1 MKKNRHA
8 ANFTVR
14 KLTDAESRRLL
25 PAVAADDEKSGKL
38 PLTEAIR
45 TLVPLAE
52 TAPDKNFVSTD
63 ADEMPQTSATG
74 KAESN
79 RTEQIAHL
87 RKVLQDRAKKKDK
100 KQQAVGGTLAAALN
114 EQPTASVADKIAAFV
129 IPDSEEERLQLCRR
143 LKLLPCSPKK
153 ILRLKSCSEPVNP
166 AEAREK
172 LQLSRRLI
180 TTAGRRLRIM
190 QVKAYRKITDEQ
202 ISAAYADLLH
212 NGRDLSANG
221 ESTAALPAA
230 ESSIVLSA
238 NRRRRLRQQLRNRRK
253 LQLLKHRFAYKRK
266 KQELSG
272 VRQIQSAWHKFGD
285 YFRKLRISAAII
297 VLIAGIILS
306 LVALLPQ
313 FYLQEVEI
321 HGNRNLTAREI
332 NSLLGKQKGRHLIT
346 LINGNLWQL
355 LQGRNHKLELQLQ
368 EHYPIVA
375 AAECKVALPAK
386 LVVNL
391 QESTEIAYIK
401 IPGGYAGLDKNGR
414 ILAIEMGEP
423 NKNVP
428 LIKGLDTS
436 VIQVNSLF
444 DQINDRRFA
453 NALVFIDSLMRSDS
467 DSSDRQ
473 RLMPCLT
480 SVNLM
485 PDASLWLDFS
495 FPKNQPAASGQA
507 EDSTKVRAE
516 EASKPE
522 PAAASTV
529 DDRYDA
535 LTVHVGNNIGNY
547 ANLIYW
553 LRNTKQAGAL
563 SNLGHGYLDLT
574 GTQKVFVKAKDNETE
589 TAAQKG
595 KLKAEPW
602 DNSAWTWKDIVVKS
616 FKKKVGD

>member
-1 MKKNRHA
+1 
-8 ANFTVR
+8 
-14 KLTDAESRRLL
+14 
-25 PAVAADDEKSGKL
+25 
-38 PLTEAIR
+38 
-45 TLVPLAE
+45 
-52 TAPDKNFVSTD
+52 
-63 ADEMPQTSATG
+63 
-74 KAESN
+74 
-79 RTEQIAHL
+79 
-87 RKVLQDRAKKKDK
+87 
-100 KQQAVGGTLAAALN
+100 
-114 EQPTASVADKIAAFV
+114 
-129 IPDSEEERLQLCRR
+129 
-143 LKLLPCSPKK
+143 
-153 ILRLKSCSEPVNP
+153 
-166 AEAREK
+166 
-172 LQLSRRLI
+172 
-180 TTAGRRLRIM
+180 M

-212 NGRDLSANG
+212 NGRDLSING
-221 ESTAALPAA
+221 ENTAAPPAA

-495 FPKNQPAASGQA
+495 FPKNQPASLGQA

-516 EASKPE
+516 EASKPDSS
-522 PAAASTV
+522 AASTA
-529 DDRYDA
+529 DDRYDD

>member
-1 MKKNRHA
+1 M
-8 ANFTVR
+8 
-14 KLTDAESRRLL
+14 
-25 PAVAADDEKSGKL
+25 
-38 PLTEAIR
+38 
-45 TLVPLAE
+45 
-52 TAPDKNFVSTD
+52 
-63 ADEMPQTSATG
+63 
-74 KAESN
+74 
-79 RTEQIAHL
+79 
-87 RKVLQDRAKKKDK
+87 
-100 KQQAVGGTLAAALN
+100 
-114 EQPTASVADKIAAFV
+114 
-129 IPDSEEERLQLCRR
+129 
-143 LKLLPCSPKK
+143 
-153 ILRLKSCSEPVNP
+153 
-166 AEAREK
+166 
-172 LQLSRRLI
+172 
-180 TTAGRRLRIM
+180 
-190 QVKAYRKITDEQ
+190 
-202 ISAAYADLLH
+202 
-212 NGRDLSANG
+212 
-221 ESTAALPAA
+221 
-230 ESSIVLSA
+230 
-238 NRRRRLRQQLRNRRK
+238 
-253 LQLLKHRFAYKRK
+253 
-266 KQELSG
+266 
-272 VRQIQSAWHKFGD
+272 
-285 YFRKLRISAAII
+285 
-297 VLIAGIILS
+297 S

-516 EASKPE
+516 EASKPDSS
-522 PAAASTV
+522 AASTA
-529 DDRYDA
+529 DDRYDD